1 MKKLLSLLL
10 ALVAFP
16 AAAQIPG
23 GGGNIVI
30 GAPVTGCSNSGY
42 VIYNNGGLVGCEAAP
57 SGGFTIG
64 TTTITNGTS
73 LRFLYDLAGV
83 VQESA
88 DITLLTGGITLGAST
103 GISRVSN
110 GVVGVGNGTA
120 GDFSGVIQASGAVYG
135 GQFATDGVLSI
146 YLGAAAAIA
155 RTATSRQWFVGSIGV
170 NNTGVMQ
177 PSDGVVAWASFSTG
191 AIGADVFGARDTGL
205 SRISAGVVAIGS
217 GATGDFSGTIQAT
230 NFTSGSTAGVTCSGV
245 PSVSFASTNGIV
257 THC

>member
-42 VIYNNGGLVGCEAAP
+42 VIYNNGGLVGCEAAA
-57 SGGFTIG
+57 GTGITIDS
-64 TTTITNGTS
+64 TTITGGTTAR
-73 LRFLYDLAGV
+73 LLYDNAGKVGEATITYPAAGTLDGPAIANMFGSNNVGIAAGLSGASILAIGDVAATSTSVLFEFVSQNKMVMISGAVAGWSSTGATTPTLLRAGIDTGFSRIGAGV
-83 VQESA
+83 IA
-88 DITLLTGGITLGAST
+88 I
-103 GISRVSN
+103 
-110 GVVGVGNGTA
+110 GNGTA
-120 GDFSGVIQASGAVYG
+120 GDFSG
-135 GQFATDGVLSI
+135 
-146 YLGAAAAIA
+146 
-155 RTATSRQWFVGSIGV
+155 
-170 NNTGVMQ
+170 
-177 PSDGVVAWASFSTG
+177 
-191 AIGADVFGARDTGL
+191 
-205 SRISAGVVAIGS
+205 
-217 GATGDFSGTIQAT
+217 TIRAT